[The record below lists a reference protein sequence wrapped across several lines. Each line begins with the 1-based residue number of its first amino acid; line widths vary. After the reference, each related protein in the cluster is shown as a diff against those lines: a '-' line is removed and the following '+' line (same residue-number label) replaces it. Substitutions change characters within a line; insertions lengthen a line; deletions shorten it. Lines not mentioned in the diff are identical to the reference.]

1 VSRCRPQQGTR
12 DGPAQKVAT
21 SLKEL
26 PKIYFE
32 KLLERSPDIV
42 VAADRRGTIIFYND
56 GARQTLGYSAGEVLG
71 KSVYMLYPSEAEAK
85 RVMAALRSADHGGN
99 GQIHNFECELKHKN
113 GHVVAVAMS
122 GSVIHDPRG
131 KEHGSIGFAKE
142 IAELQLHERI
152 HTLGELAIGLAHE
165 INNPLETLVNHVEM
179 LERFLKKTTL
189 GDEYRAEHARLIAM
203 KRELRRIQAIV
214 ERVGEMAQEGHYGTI
229 EYLPGKLMTDL
240 GIEPEREPESDS
252 ESEQTPAATSATAD
266 ANENR
271 HLTGKT
277 VLIVDDDPDV
287 SRSVSEI
294 LADEGC
300 NVVVSHSGSEALSAL
315 DSQKIDLV
323 LSDVV
328 MPDMDGY
335 ELFRTLQKT
344 RPDLPIVL
352 MTAYYYDKD
361 HVLKRSAA
369 NGLKDVIFKKPIKP
383 ARLIELI
390 DARIGA

>member
-1 VSRCRPQQGTR
+1 M
-12 DGPAQKVAT
+12 
-21 SLKEL
+21 KEL
-26 PKIYFE
+26 PKVYFE

-56 GARQTLGYSAGEVLG
+56 GARQTLGYTATEVLG
-71 KSVYMLYPSEAEAK
+71 KTVFTLYPSEAEAK
-85 RVMAALRSADHGGN
+85 RVMAALRSVGHGGN

-113 GHVVAVAMS
+113 GHVVPVAMS
-122 GSVIHDPRG
+122 GSIIHDPRG

-165 INNPLETLVNHVEM
+165 INNPLESLVNHVEM

-189 GDEYRAEHARLIAM
+189 GDEYRAEHARLTAM
-203 KRELRRIQAIV
+203 KRELRRIQSIV

-240 GIEPEREPESDS
+240 GIEPEQPEPE
-252 ESEQTPAATSATAD
+252 QPPAATPQVPN

-271 HLTGKT
+271 HLAGKT

-294 LADEGC
+294 LEDEGC

-315 DSQKIDLV
+315 DKQKVDLV

-335 ELFRTLQKT
+335 ELFRTLQQT
-344 RPDLPIVL
+344 RPELPIVL

>member
-1 VSRCRPQQGTR
+1 M
-12 DGPAQKVAT
+12 
-21 SLKEL
+21 KEL
-26 PKIYFE
+26 PKVYFE

-56 GARQTLGYSAGEVLG
+56 GARQTLGYSAAEVLG
-71 KSVYMLYPSEAEAK
+71 KSVYVLYATDAEAR
-85 RVMAALRSADHGGN
+85 RVMAALRSADHGGS
-99 GQIHNFECELKHKN
+99 GQIHNFECELKNKA
-113 GHVVAVAMS
+113 GQVVRVAMS
-122 GSVIHDPRG
+122 GSIIHDPRG

-165 INNPLETLVNHVEM
+165 INNPLESLVNHVEM
-179 LERFLKKTTL
+179 LERYLKKSSA
-189 GDEYRAEHARLIAM
+189 GDEYRAEHARLTAM
-203 KRELRRIQAIV
+203 KRELRRIQCIV
-214 ERVGEMAQEGHYGTI
+214 ERVGEMANEGHYGTI

-240 GIEPEREPESDS
+240 GIEPEPDEPE
-252 ESEQTPAATSATAD
+252 EPAANATAESPP
-266 ANENR
+266 AAEATNNR
-271 HLTGKT
+271 HLAGKT

-294 LADEGC
+294 LEDEGC
-300 NVVVSHSGSEALSAL
+300 TVVISRSGTEALSAL
-315 DSQKIDLV
+315 SRHSVDLV

-335 ELFRTLQKT
+335 ELFRTLQAT
-344 RPDLPIVL
+344 RPELPIVL

-390 DARIGA
+390 DARIGS

>member
-1 VSRCRPQQGTR
+1 M
-12 DGPAQKVAT
+12 
-21 SLKEL
+21 KEL

-56 GARQTLGYSAGEVLG
+56 GARQTLGYTAGEVLG
-71 KSVYMLYPSEAEAK
+71 KSVYMLYPTQDEAK
-85 RVMAALRSADHGGN
+85 RVMAALRSADHGGA
-99 GQIHNFECELKHKN
+99 GQIHNFECELMNKA
-113 GHVVAVAMS
+113 GQPVPVAMS
-122 GSVIHDPRG
+122 GSIIHDPRG

-142 IAELQLHERI
+142 IAELQLHEQI
-152 HTLGELAIGLAHE
+152 AVLGELAIGLAHE
-165 INNPLETLVNHVEM
+165 INNPLESLVNNVEM
-179 LERFLKKTTL
+179 LERFLRKNAGK
-189 GDEYRAEHARLIAM
+189 GEYDAEHARLTAM
-203 KRELRRIQAIV
+203 KREMRRIQSIV
-214 ERVGEMAQEGHYGTI
+214 ERVGEMATEGHYGTI

-240 GIEPEREPESDS
+240 GIEPVTEPEAPPGPEPDAPS
-252 ESEQTPAATSATAD
+252 AD
-266 ANENR
+266 ADAR
-271 HLTGKT
+271 HLSGKT

-294 LADEGC
+294 LEDEGC
-300 NVVVSHSGSEALSAL
+300 KVVISRSGNEALAAL
-315 DSQKIDLV
+315 AKESVDLV

-335 ELFRTLQKT
+335 ELFRTLQAT
-344 RPDLPIVL
+344 RPELPIVL

>member
-1 VSRCRPQQGTR
+1 
-12 DGPAQKVAT
+12 
-21 SLKEL
+21 LKEL

-42 VAADRRGTIIFYND
+42 VAVDRRGTIIFYND
-56 GARQTLGYSAGEVLG
+56 GARQTLGYSTSEVLG
-71 KSVYMLYPSEAEAK
+71 KSVYLLYASEEEAR
-85 RVMAALRSADHGGN
+85 RVMAALRSADHGGS
-99 GQIHNFECELKHKN
+99 GQIHNFECALQNKA
-113 GHVVAVAMS
+113 GQAVTVAMS
-122 GSVIHDPRG
+122 GSIIHDPRG

-142 IAELQLHERI
+142 LAELQLHEQI
-152 HTLGELAIGLAHE
+152 ETLGELAIGLAHE
-165 INNPLETLVNHVEM
+165 INNPLESLVNNVEM
-179 LERFLKKTTL
+179 LERFLRKHV
-189 GDEYRAEHARLIAM
+189 GQNEYEAEHARLTAM
-203 KRELRRIQAIV
+203 KRELRRIQSIV
-214 ERVGEMAQEGHYGTI
+214 ERVGEMANEGRYGTI

-240 GIEPEREPESDS
+240 GIETEPETPPSP
-252 ESEQTPAATSATAD
+252 ESASPADTDT
-266 ANENR
+266 R
-271 HLTGKT
+271 HLAGKT

-294 LADEGC
+294 LEDEGC
-300 NVVVSHSGSEALSAL
+300 KVMVSHSGTEALSML
-315 DSQKIDLV
+315 DRESVDLV

-335 ELFRTLQKT
+335 ELFRTLQST
-344 RPDLPIVL
+344 RPNLPIVL

>member
-1 VSRCRPQQGTR
+1 
-12 DGPAQKVAT
+12 
-21 SLKEL
+21 LKEL

-56 GARQTLGYSAGEVLG
+56 GARQTLGYSASEVLG
-71 KSVYMLYPSEAEAK
+71 KSVYMLYSSEVEAR
-85 RVMAALRSADHGGN
+85 RVMAALRSAEHGGT
-99 GQIHNFECELKHKN
+99 GQIHNFECELKNKA
-113 GHVVAVAMS
+113 GQVVRVAMS
-122 GSVIHDPRG
+122 GSIIHDPRG

-165 INNPLETLVNHVEM
+165 INNPLESLVNHVEM
-179 LERFLKKTTL
+179 LDRFLKKSAV
-189 GDEYRAEHARLIAM
+189 GEEYRVEHARLKAM
-203 KRELRRIQAIV
+203 KRELRRIQCIV
-214 ERVGEMAQEGHYGTI
+214 ERVGEMAKDGQYGTI
-229 EYLPGKLMTDL
+229 EYMPGKLMTDL
-240 GIEPEREPESDS
+240 GIEPEPEPEEPVGTDGRP
-252 ESEQTPAATSATAD
+252 PAAEAS
-266 ANENR
+266 NSR
-271 HLTGKT
+271 HLAGKT

-294 LADEGC
+294 LQDEGC
-300 NVVVSHSGSEALSAL
+300 HVIVSRSGTEALSAL
-315 DSQKIDLV
+315 EEQSVDLV

-335 ELFRTLQKT
+335 ELFRTLQAT
-344 RPDLPIVL
+344 RPELPIVL

-390 DARIGA
+390 DARIGS

>member
-1 VSRCRPQQGTR
+1 
-12 DGPAQKVAT
+12 
-21 SLKEL
+21 LKEL

-32 KLLERSPDIV
+32 KLLDRSPDIV

-56 GARQTLGYSAGEVLG
+56 GARQTLGYSTSEVLG
-71 KSVYMLYPSEAEAK
+71 KSVYLLYASEEEAR
-85 RVMAALRSADHGGN
+85 RVMAALRSAEHGGA
-99 GQIHNFECELKHKN
+99 GQIHNFECALRNKA
-113 GHVVAVAMS
+113 GQAVPVAMS
-122 GSVIHDPRG
+122 GSVINDPRG

-142 IAELQLHERI
+142 IAELQLHEQI
-152 HTLGELAIGLAHE
+152 ETLGELAIGLAHE
-165 INNPLETLVNHVEM
+165 INNPLESLVNNVEM
-179 LERFLKKTTL
+179 LERFLRKHVGK
-189 GDEYRAEHARLIAM
+189 DEYEAEHARLTAM
-203 KRELRRIQAIV
+203 KRELRRIQSIV
-214 ERVGEMAQEGHYGTI
+214 ERVGEMANDGHYGTI

-240 GIEPEREPESDS
+240 GIEPEPEAPPP
-252 ESEQTPAATSATAD
+252 EVATPAAAD
-266 ANENR
+266 TR
-271 HLTGKT
+271 HLVGKT

-294 LADEGC
+294 LEDEGC
-300 NVVVSHSGSEALSAL
+300 KVMISHSGTEALSLL
-315 DSQKIDLV
+315 DRESVDLV

-335 ELFRTLQKT
+335 ELFRTLQST
-344 RPDLPIVL
+344 RPNLPIVL

>member
-1 VSRCRPQQGTR
+1 M
-12 DGPAQKVAT
+12 
-21 SLKEL
+21 KEL
-26 PKIYFE
+26 PKVYFE

-42 VAADRRGTIIFYND
+42 VAVDRRGTIIFYND

-71 KSVYMLYPSEAEAK
+71 KSVFMVYSSEAEAR
-85 RVMAALRSADHGGN
+85 RVMAALRAGDHGGV
-99 GQIHNFECELKHKN
+99 GQIHNFECELKNKA
-113 GHVVAVAMS
+113 GQVVPVAMS
-122 GSVIHDPRG
+122 GSIIHDPRG

-142 IAELQLHERI
+142 IAELQLHEQI
-152 HTLGELAIGLAHE
+152 ETLGELAIGLAHE
-165 INNPLETLVNHVEM
+165 INNPLESLVNNVEM
-179 LERFLKKTTL
+179 LERFLKKHA
-189 GDEYRAEHARLIAM
+189 GKAEYEAEHARLASM
-203 KRELRRIQAIV
+203 KRELRRIQSIV
-214 ERVGEMAQEGHYGTI
+214 ERVGEMANEGRYGTI

-240 GIEPEREPESDS
+240 GIEAEPEPPPPTQRRSDAEVGQV
-252 ESEQTPAATSATAD
+252 ES
-266 ANENR
+266 R
-271 HLTGKT
+271 HLAGKT

-287 SRSVSEI
+287 SRSVCEI
-294 LADEGC
+294 LEDEGC
-300 NVVVSHSGSEALSAL
+300 KVVVSRSGTEALSAL
-315 DSQKIDLV
+315 DREPVDLV

-335 ELFRTLQKT
+335 ELFRTLQQT
-344 RPDLPIVL
+344 RPNLPIVL